1 MLDHGLRE
9 PAVVVHAFFRSL
21 TLSTSYPVAPG
32 TVGARTYLRR
42 MWSACQDLGMAD
54 PVGPYPHLPGP
65 DDLPD
70 DIPYSA
76 SATIRAARASG
87 PGESDDQAV
96 LWSRGDVT
104 GLSLVLP
111 RRSGTA
117 STWESAASDW
127 VAKAPAGPVPDD
139 VLGVTLVARALG
151 PLPRRPLRRPARAD
165 AVVQRAS
172 SRLGP
177 FSGVPGPWTEV
188 TPDRL
193 LWEIHRM
200 PADPGLRTLVVL
212 GRGDEATLDAWLWQ
226 TGTAEPAPL
235 TRHLLHAC
243 LVRHHVRVLTRAQE
257 TIRTCDRRVS
267 EDTDALGDL
276 HASGVDD
283 PRPLFAGAALD
294 AATRM
299 ERLRVSAH
307 DLAARRA
314 DLRSLC
320 RTAEGLAANMRQ
332 AVPPN
337 DHDTP
342 GSPLVEDR
350 RTADWLAQQADDA
363 AEHLNATMERAESVI
378 GLGGTF
384 VAEQAQAQR
393 QHASLIQGALVG
405 GLLALLAAVQSLQ
418 YQVRL
423 PAVLDAPVI
432 ALLALLAVVLPTG
445 GLRMLR
451 GGKQQTTPVFFDLS
465 GLTLLGGL
473 LGWLLTTVAFYVHD
487 KHAAPVAWSLAIA
500 ATCSFAAWLSAQA
513 RFKG

>member
-1 MLDHGLRE
+1 MPDHGLRE
-9 PAVVVHAFFRSL
+9 PALVVHAFFRSP
-21 TLSTSYPVAPG
+21 TLSTTYPVTPG
-32 TVGARTYLRR
+32 TVSARTYLRR

-70 DIPYSA
+70 NIPYSA
-76 SATIRAARASG
+76 SAAIRAARASG
-87 PGESDDQAV
+87 PSEADDQAV

-104 GLSLVLP
+104 GLSLALP
-111 RRSGTA
+111 RRPGTA

-127 VAKAPAGPVPDD
+127 AAKAPVGPVPDD
-139 VLGVTLVARALG
+139 VLGVTLLARALG
-151 PLPRRPLRRPARAD
+151 RLPRRILRRPARAD
-165 AVVQRAS
+165 ALAQHVS

-177 FSGVPGPWTEV
+177 FSGEPGPWTQV
-188 TPDRL
+188 APGRL

-212 GRGDEATLDAWLWQ
+212 GGDDEAALDAWLWH

-235 TRHLLHAC
+235 TRHLLHAG
-243 LVRHHVRVLTRAQE
+243 LVRHHVGVLARAQE
-257 TIRTCDRRVS
+257 AIRACDRKVT
-267 EDTDALGDL
+267 EDADALGHL

-283 PRPLFAGAALD
+283 PRPLFGKAALD
-294 AATRM
+294 AETRM
-299 ERLRVSAH
+299 ERLRAGAH

-314 DLRSLC
+314 DLRSL
-320 RTAEGLAANMRQ
+320 RLTAEGLAANMRQ
-332 AVPPN
+332 AVPPD

-342 GSPLVEDR
+342 GSPLTEDR

-393 QHASLIQGALVG
+393 QHASLMQGALVG

-423 PAVLDAPVI
+423 PAVLEAPVI
-432 ALLALLAVVLPTG
+432 AILALLAVVLPTG
-445 GLRMLR
+445 GLRLLR
-451 GGKQQTTPVFFDLS
+451 GGRQQTTPVFFDLA
-465 GLTLLGGL
+465 GLALLGGL
-473 LGWLLTTVAFYVHD
+473 LGWLLTTVAFYLRD
-487 KHAAPVAWSLAIA
+487 NHAAPVAWSLTT
-500 ATCSFAAWLSAQA
+500 ATLCSFAAWLSARA

>member
-1 MLDHGLRE
+1 MPDHGLRA
-9 PAVVVHAFFRSL
+9 PALVVHAFFRSL
-21 TLSTSYPVAPG
+21 TLSPSRPVAPG
-32 TVGARTYLRR
+32 TTSARTYLRR
-42 MWSACQDLGMAD
+42 MWSTCQDLGMAD
-54 PVGPYPHLPGP
+54 AVGPYPHLPGP

-76 SATIRAARASG
+76 TATIRAARASG
-87 PGESDDQAV
+87 PGDSDDQAV

-127 VAKAPAGPVPDD
+127 TAKAPAGPVPDD

-151 PLPRRPLRRPARAD
+151 PHRRPLRRPARAD
-165 AVVQRAS
+165 ALAQRAS

-177 FSGVPGPWTEV
+177 LSGEPGPWTEAA
-188 TPDRL
+188 PGLL

-212 GRGDEATLDAWLWQ
+212 GRDDEATLDAWLWQ

-243 LVRHHVRVLTRAQE
+243 LVRHHVRVLARAQE
-257 TIRTCDRRVS
+257 AIRTCDRRVS
-267 EDTDALGDL
+267 EDADALGEL

-294 AATRM
+294 AETRM

-337 DHDTP
+337 DHGTP

-350 RTADWLAQQADDA
+350 RSADWLAQQADDA

-393 QHASLIQGALVG
+393 QHAALVQGALVG
-405 GLLALLAAVQSLQ
+405 GLLALLTAVQSLQ
-418 YQVRL
+418 YHVRL

-451 GGKQQTTPVFFDLS
+451 GGRQQTTPVFFDLA

-473 LGWLLTTVAFYVHD
+473 LGWLLTTVAFYARD
-487 KHAAPVAWSLAIA
+487 RHAAPVAWSLATA
-500 ATCSFAAWLSAQA
+500 AACSLVAWLSARA

>member
-1 MLDHGLRE
+1 
-9 PAVVVHAFFRSL
+9 
-21 TLSTSYPVAPG
+21 
-32 TVGARTYLRR
+32 
-42 MWSACQDLGMAD
+42 MAN
-54 PVGPYPHLPGP
+54 PVGPYPYLPGP

-76 SATIRAARASG
+76 SATILAARASG
-87 PGESDDQAV
+87 PRESDDQAV

-111 RRSGTA
+111 HRPGTA
-117 STWESAASDW
+117 LTWESAASDW
-127 VAKAPAGPVPDD
+127 AAKAPAGPVPDD

-151 PLPRRPLRRPARAD
+151 PPPRHPLRRPARAD
-165 AVVQRAS
+165 ALARRVS
-172 SRLGP
+172 GRLGP
-177 FSGVPGPWTEV
+177 FSGEPGPWTQV
-188 TPDRL
+188 APGRL
-193 LWEIHRM
+193 LWEIHRT

-212 GRGDEATLDAWLWQ
+212 GRDDEATLDAWLWQ

-235 TRHLLHAC
+235 TRHLLHAS
-243 LVRHHVRVLTRAQE
+243 LLRHHVGVLARAQE
-257 TIRTCDRRVS
+257 AIRACDCKVT
-267 EDTDALGDL
+267 EDADALGQL
-276 HASGVDD
+276 HTSGVND

-294 AATRM
+294 AETRM
-299 ERLRVSAH
+299 ERLRASAH

-320 RTAEGLAANMRQ
+320 RTAQGLASNMLQ

-337 DHDTP
+337 THDTP

-393 QHASLIQGALVG
+393 QHATLIQGALVG

-423 PAVLDAPVI
+423 PAVLETPVI

-451 GGKQQTTPVFFDLS
+451 GGRQQTTPIFFDLT
-465 GLTLLGGL
+465 GLALLGGL
-473 LGWLLTTVAFYVHD
+473 LGWLLTTVAFYVRD
-487 KHAAPVAWSLAIA
+487 EHAAPVAWSLATSA
-500 ATCSFAAWLSAQA
+500 ACSFAAWLSARA
-513 RFKG
+513 RFRG